1 MSYEKTFAAL
11 EDLKSA
17 MEKLLPGESS
27 NYETKKVSPKPAE
40 EAGEGI
46 VVDEYK
52 GVRNGDIVEIQDGRT
67 GVVEHIMTGGT
78 LGIPGSSFAIETSE
92 ENPGMTI
99 RLIQDGEQTELLL
112 NIQFTDVVV

>member
-11 EDLKSA
+11 EDLKSD
-17 MEKLLPGESS
+17 MEKLFPGKPSGYES
-27 NYETKKVSPKPAE
+27 KKFVAEPVE

-52 GVRNGDIVEIQDGRT
+52 GVRNGDVVEIQDGRT

-99 RLIQDGEQTELLL
+99 RLIEDGEQTEFLL